1 MLRCYY
7 VTMLLL
13 QFSLPLP
20 KKTCKYL
27 LSQIN
32 ANFATQDVRHPI
44 HLHHTLRQEQQG
56 SKDNLAWGNLAD
68 NQIKIA
74 KLSCVK
80 TNGND
85 KDLNCIAFV

>member
-1 MLRCYY
+1 MFSYQKQKTKSYAVALLRCCAALVFFLY
-7 VTMLLL
+7 
-13 QFSLPLP
+13 QSIFFPFP
-20 KKTCKYL
+20 QKTCKYL
-27 LSQIN
+27 LSPIN

-74 KLSCVK
+74 
-80 TNGND
+80 
-85 KDLNCIAFV
+85 